1 MIKLAL
7 VDDHQ
12 LFREGMASLLGTI
25 ADFDVLGTFANGK
38 ALTERFP
45 DPDIVLLDINMP
57 EMDGF
62 STITF
67 LKEHHP
73 NVRII
78 LISMLNDYTTVDKA
92 LKMGANG
99 FLPKDAD
106 KMELDVAIHTVA
118 RGEDYFHKTI
128 TQTLIRG
135 HQSPHIEQTVNLT
148 PREKEILC
156 LIVKELTT
164 AQIAEKLFV
173 SVNTVETHRKNLI
186 SKTGV
191 SNSVGLV
198 KFALSNKI
206 CDGSE

>member
-25 ADFDVLGTFANGK
+25 PDFEVSGIFANGK
-38 ALTERFP
+38 ELAEHFP
-45 DPDIVLLDINMP
+45 DPDIVLLDLNMP

-67 LKEHHP
+67 LKENYP

-78 LISMLNDYTTVDKA
+78 LISMLNDYTTIDKT
-92 LKMGANG
+92 LQLGANG

-106 KMELDVAIHTVA
+106 KIELDLAIHTVA
-118 RGEDYFHKTI
+118 QGEDYFHNSI
-128 TQTLIRG
+128 TKTLIQG
-135 HQSPHIEQTVNLT
+135 HQSPHMEQTVRLT

-164 AQIAEKLFV
+164 VQMAEKLYV
-173 SVNTVETHRKNLI
+173 SVNTVETHRKNLLAKI
-186 SKTGV
+186 GV
-191 SNSVGLV
+191 SSSIGLV
-198 KFALSNKI
+198 KFALSNNI
-206 CDGSE
+206 CD